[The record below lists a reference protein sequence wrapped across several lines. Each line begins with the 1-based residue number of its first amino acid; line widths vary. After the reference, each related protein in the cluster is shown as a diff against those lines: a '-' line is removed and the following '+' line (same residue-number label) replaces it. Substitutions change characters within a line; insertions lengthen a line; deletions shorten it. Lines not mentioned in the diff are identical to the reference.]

1 MSFLLYVVG
10 FIAFIAGMGWIAT
23 LLGAPQAWI
32 VGAALVLLAV
42 GVFTAVSRVRA
53 ID

>member
-10 FIAFIAGMGWIAT
+10 FIVFIAGMGWIAT

-32 VGAALVLLAV
+32 AAGALVLLAI
-42 GVFTAVSRVRA
+42 GVFTAVSRSRA
-53 ID
+53 TE